1 MRKTSWMAAAWW
13 CSSAAR
19 RGDLTRFT
27 ATFTATK
34 NNVILIGMPGAG
46 KSTVGVLLAK
56 RLGYDFVDTD
66 LLIQVH
72 QGEFL
77 QETLDARGYL
87 ELRDIEEQVLL
98 SLDITRTVV
107 ATGGSAVYSNRAM
120 AKLGDSGVL
129 VYLAAELDEL
139 KRRIDDYATRGI
151 ARRPDQNFED
161 LFAERTKLYSRHTQI
176 TVNAAQQL
184 DQVVTEIE
192 NALRRQPNQVPPT

>member
-1 MRKTSWMAAAWW
+1 M
-13 CSSAAR
+13 
-19 RGDLTRFT
+19 TRFT

-176 TVNAAQQL
+176 TVNAAQQP

-192 NALRRQPNQVPPT
+192 NALRRQPNQVPVT

>member
-192 NALRRQPNQVPPT
+192 NALRRQPNQVPAT